1 MPSGIDGENDMLH
14 KNVVKL
20 LNEQVNKE
28 LFSAY
33 LYLDMANYYAKEG
46 LNGFEN
52 WFKIQAMEERDHAML
67 FRQYLLNNGHEVKFT
82 AIADPSRD
90 YKNHKEP
97 LTGALEHE
105 HYVTDSI
112 HAIYTEAVAVNDYRT
127 MQFLDW
133 FVKEQGEEEM
143 NAEDNIRKYELAGE
157 RALFM
162 LDHAFAG
169 RSYSAPSLELD

>member
-1 MPSGIDGENDMLH
+1 MEKHMLQ

-20 LNEQVNKE
+20 LNDQINKE
-28 LFSAY
+28 LYSAY

-67 FRQYLLNNGHEVKFT
+67 FRQYLLNNGHAVTFS
-82 AIADPSRD
+82 AIADPSRE
-90 YKNHKEP
+90 YKNYKEP
-97 LTGALEHE
+97 LDGALEHE
-105 HYVTDSI
+105 RYVTESI
-112 HAIYTEAVAVNDYRT
+112 HTIYTAAVEAKDYRT

-162 LDHAFAG
+162 LDHAFAA
-169 RSYSAPSLELD
+169 RSYSAPSLKLD